1 MGTSFC
7 GVDIASGTS
16 GSSDKGCTLVHCYGG
31 CGRSGIALLRLMC
44 EAGEAPDHALE
55 RLSALAQ

>member
-1 MGTSFC
+1 MESISQ
-7 GVDIASGTS
+7 VAYRVL
-16 GSSDKGCTLVHCYGG
+16 SDKGCTMVHCFGG

-55 RLSALAQ
+55 RLERSAPLRSRN